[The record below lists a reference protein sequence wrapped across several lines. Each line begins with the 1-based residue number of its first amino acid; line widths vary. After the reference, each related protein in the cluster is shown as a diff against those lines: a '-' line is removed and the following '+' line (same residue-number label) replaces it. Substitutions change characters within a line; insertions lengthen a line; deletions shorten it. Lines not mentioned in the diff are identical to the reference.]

1 MWELKVY
8 VRMVVWELK
17 VYVRMVV
24 WELKG
29 VSEDGSVGT

>member
-1 MWELKVY
+1 MY

-29 VSEDGSVGT
+29 VCEDGSVGT

>member
-1 MWELKVY
+1 M
-8 VRMVVWELK
+8 RMVVWELT

-29 VSEDGSVGT
+29 VCEDGSVGT